1 MISPALTDEKRQNQ
15 TRRLLVKEV
24 IVVKRGKIAQTAALD
39 LDAEIDGRMNMLTFS
54 HQRRKIMIN
63 II

>member
-1 MISPALTDEKRQNQ
+1 MVSPALIDEKRQNQ

-39 LDAEIDGRMNMLTFS
+39 LDAEIDGHMNMLTFS
-54 HQRRKIMIN
+54 H
-63 II
+63 